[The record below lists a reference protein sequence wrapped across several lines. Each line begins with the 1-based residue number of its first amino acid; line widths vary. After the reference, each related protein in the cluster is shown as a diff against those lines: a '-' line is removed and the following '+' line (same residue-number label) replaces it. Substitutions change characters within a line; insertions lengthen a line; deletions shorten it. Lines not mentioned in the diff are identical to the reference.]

1 MDYLSIKQLS
11 EKWGISKEEFKLCV
25 QQGESPE
32 LKKLATHGL
41 YLTMQK
47 SPLMPALSQ
56 ENI

>member
-1 MDYLSIKQLS
+1 MDYLSI
-11 EKWGISKEEFKLCV
+11 KLCV